1 MPTEIWTWAQPY
13 LLAVNGLSFL
23 AFSADK
29 FCAIHGFWRTPE
41 VRLLLLA
48 ALGGTPAAYAARRL
62 FRHKTHKQ
70 PFSRRLHIVAWSQLG
85 AALIWL
91 LGFT

>member
-13 LLAVNGLSFL
+13 LLAVNGVSFL
-23 AFSADK
+23 AFAADK
-29 FCAIHGFWRTPE
+29 FCAKHGFWRVPE
-41 VRLLLLA
+41 MRLLLLA
-48 ALGGTPAAYAARRL
+48 GLGGTPAGYAARHL

-70 PFSRRLHIVAWSQLG
+70 PFSRRLHIIAWLQVGL
-85 AALIWL
+85 ALTWV

>member
-1 MPTEIWTWAQPY
+1 MPIEIWSWALPY

-23 AFSADK
+23 AFAADK
-29 FCAIHGFWRTPE
+29 FCAKHGFWRVPE
-41 VRLLLLA
+41 MRLLLLA

-70 PFSRRLHIVAWSQLG
+70 PFSRRLHTIAWIQVLI
-85 AALIWL
+85 ALIWL